1 MKNVTLIMVTHEP
14 YVADMA
20 ERSIFVL
27 DGKIEE
33 DKMNGIR

>member
-1 MKNVTLIMVTHEP
+1 LIMVTHEQ

-27 DGKIEE
+27 DGKIEK
-33 DKMNGIR
+33 DKKNGFR